1 MNGERGAEG
10 VSRMNNDE
18 KPIGVAVLGLGNVGS
33 EVVRIIEESAS
44 DLTARIGAPLVLRG
58 IGVRRVADDRGVPID
73 LLTDN
78 VEELVS
84 RDDVDVVVE
93 LMGPVEPARKAILS
107 ALEQGKSVVT
117 ANKALMAVSTGE
129 LAQAAE
135 HAHVDLYFEAA
146 VAGAI
151 PVIRPLTQS
160 LAGDTV
166 LRVAGIVNGTT
177 NYILSEMDSTGA
189 DYDSA
194 LADASALGYA
204 EADPTADVEG
214 YDAAAKAAILASI
227 AFHTRVTADDVYR
240 EGITKVTAADFES
253 ARALGC
259 TIKLLAICERLT
271 TDEGQQRVSARVYP
285 ALVPLDHPLAA
296 VNGAFNAVVVEA
308 EAAGRLMFYGQG
320 AGGAPTAS
328 AVMGDVV
335 MAARNRVQGG
345 RGPRESKYAKLPI
358 SPIGFIPTRYYVNMN
373 VADRPGVLS
382 AVAAEF
388 GKREVSIAEVRQ
400 EGMVDEGGQRCGA
413 RIVVVTHQATDAAL
427 SETVAALADLDM
439 VQSVNSVLRM
449 EGSSD

>member
-1 MNGERGAEG
+1 MNG
-10 VSRMNNDE
+10 DE
-18 KPIGVAVLGLGNVGS
+18 KPVGVAVLGLGNVGS
-33 EVVRIIEESAS
+33 EVVRIIEDSAD
-44 DLTARIGAPLVLRG
+44 DLAARIGAPLALRG
-58 IGVRRVADDRGVPID
+58 IGVRRVAADRGVPID

-78 VEELVS
+78 IEELVS

-93 LMGPVEPARKAILS
+93 VMGPVEPSRKAILS
-107 ALEQGKSVVT
+107 ALEHGKSVVT
-117 ANKALMAVSTGE
+117 ANKALLSVATGE

-135 HAHVDLYFEAA
+135 SANVDLYFEAA

-166 LRVAGIVNGTT
+166 QRVAGIVNGTT

-189 DYDSA
+189 DYEAA

-240 EGITKVTAADFES
+240 EGITKISPDDFVS

-259 TIKLLAICERLT
+259 TIKLLSICERIRT
-271 TDEGQQRVSARVYP
+271 EEGQQRVSARVYP
-285 ALVPLDHPLAA
+285 ALVPLSHPLAA

-328 AVMGDVV
+328 AVTGDLV
-335 MAARNRVQGG
+335 MAARNRVLGS
-345 RGPRESKYAKLPI
+345 RGPKESKYAQLAVAPM
-358 SPIGFIPTRYYVNMN
+358 GFIPTRYYVSMN
-373 VADRPGVLS
+373 VADKPGVLS
-382 AVAAEF
+382 SVAAEF
-388 GKREVSIAEVRQ
+388 AKREVSIAEVRQ
-400 EGMVDEGGQRCGA
+400 EGVVGEGGQRVGA
-413 RIVVVTHQATDAAL
+413 RIVVVTHSATDAAL
-427 SETVAALADLDM
+427 SETVDALADLDV
-439 VQSVNSVLRM
+439 VQDVTSVLRL
-449 EGSSD
+449 EGTSE

>member
-1 MNGERGAEG
+1 MSNM
-10 VSRMNNDE
+10 SNE
-18 KPIGVAVLGLGNVGS
+18 KPVGVAVLGLGNVGS
-33 EVVRIIEESAS
+33 EVVRIIEDSAE
-44 DLTARIGAPLVLRG
+44 DLSARIGAPLVLRG
-58 IGVRRVADDRGVPID
+58 VGVRRVADDRGVPRD
-73 LLTDN
+73 LLTSDI
-78 VEELVS
+78 EELVS

-93 LMGPVEPARKAILS
+93 VMGPVEPARKAILA
-107 ALEQGKSVVT
+107 ALEKGKSVVT
-117 ANKALMAVSTGE
+117 ANKALMAQSTGE

-135 HAHVDLYFEAA
+135 NARVDLYFEAA

-189 DYDSA
+189 EYSAA

-240 EGITKVTAADFES
+240 EGITRVTPADFAT

-259 TIKLLAICERLT
+259 TIKLLSICERLT
-271 TDEGQQRVSARVYP
+271 NDEGQQRVSARVYP
-285 ALVPLDHPLAA
+285 ALVPLTHPLAS

-328 AVMGDVV
+328 AVMGDLV

-358 SPIGFIPTRYYVNMN
+358 SPIGFIPTRYYVSMN

-400 EGMVDEGGQRCGA
+400 EGVVDEGGQRCGA
-413 RIVVVTHQATDAAL
+413 RIVVVTHEATDAAL
-427 SETVAALADLDM
+427 SDTVAALADLDV
-439 VQSVNSVLRM
+439 VQEVASVLRL
-449 EGSSD
+449 EGTSE

>member
-1 MNGERGAEG
+1 
-10 VSRMNNDE
+10 MNNQ
-18 KPIGVAVLGLGNVGS
+18 KPIGIAVLGLGNVGR
-33 EVVRIIEESAS
+33 EVVRIIESSAA
-44 DLTARIGAPLVLRG
+44 DLTARIGAPLELRG
-58 IGVRRVADDRGVPID
+58 VAVRRVSDDRTVPAG

-78 VEELVS
+78 VDELVS
-84 RDDVDVVVE
+84 RDDVDIVVE
-93 LMGPVEPARKAILS
+93 LMGPVEPARKAILA
-107 ALEQGKSVVT
+107 ALEHGKSVVT
-117 ANKALMAVSTGE
+117 ANKALLAQSTGE

-177 NYILSEMDSTGA
+177 NYILSEMASTGA
-189 DYDSA
+189 DYASA

-240 EGITKVTAADFES
+240 EGITTVSSADFDA
-253 ARALGC
+253 ARALDC
-259 TIKLLAICERLT
+259 TIKLLAICERIT
-271 TDEGQQRVSARVYP
+271 TPDGVQRVSARVYP
-285 ALVPLDHPLAA
+285 ALVPLSHPLAT

-320 AGGAPTAS
+320 AGGNPTAS

-335 MAARNRVQGG
+335 MAARNRVHGG
-345 RGPRESKYAKLPI
+345 RGPRESKYAELPI
-358 SPIGFIPTRYYVNMN
+358 APMGVISTRYYVSMT
-373 VADRPGVLS
+373 VKDRPGVLAS
-382 AVAAEF
+382 VATEF

-400 EGMVDEGGQRCGA
+400 EGILDAAGQPNGA
-413 RIVVVTHQATDAAL
+413 RIVVVTHRATDAAL
-427 SETVAALADLDM
+427 SETVAALAGLDV
-439 VQSVNSVLRM
+439 VQEVNSVLRL
-449 EGSSD
+449 EGTSE

>member
-1 MNGERGAEG
+1 M
-10 VSRMNNDE
+10 
-18 KPIGVAVLGLGNVGS
+18 GVAVLGLGNVGS
-33 EVVRIIEESAS
+33 QVVRIIEQSAA
-44 DLTARIGAPLVLRG
+44 DLAARIGAPLRVRG
-58 IGVRRVADDRGVPID
+58 IGVRRVDADRGVPAA

-78 VEELVS
+78 IEELVS
-84 RDDVDVVVE
+84 REDVDIVVE
-93 LMGPVEPARKAILS
+93 LMGPVEPARKAILA
-107 ALEQGKSVVT
+107 ALEQGKSVIT
-117 ANKALMAVSTGE
+117 ANKALMAVSAGE

-135 HAHVDLYFEAA
+135 NAHVDLYFEAA

-189 DYDSA
+189 DYASA

-214 YDAAAKAAILASI
+214 HDAAAKAAILASI
-227 AFHTRVTADDVYR
+227 AFHTRVTADDVYC
-240 EGITKVTAADFES
+240 EGITKVSATDFVS

-271 TDEGQQRVSARVYP
+271 GDAGQQRVSARVYP

-328 AVMGDVV
+328 AVLGDLV

-345 RGPRESKYAKLPI
+345 RGPRESKYAKLPVA
-358 SPIGFIPTRYYVNMN
+358 PIGDIATRYYVNMN

-388 GKREVSIAEVRQ
+388 SKREVSIAEVRQ
-400 EGMVDEGGQRCGA
+400 EGMVDEGGARCGA

-427 SETVAALADLDM
+427 SETVAALADLEV
-439 VQSVNSVLRM
+439 VQSINSVLRM
-449 EGSSD
+449 EGTTE

>member
-1 MNGERGAEG
+1 
-10 VSRMNNDE
+10 VSYQKDE
-18 KPIGVAVLGLGNVGS
+18 AIGVAVLGLGNVGS
-33 EVVRIIEESAS
+33 QVVRIMRESAA
-44 DLTARIGAPLVLRG
+44 DLSARIGAPLVVRG
-58 IGVRRVADDRGVPID
+58 IGVRRVAGDRGVPVE

-84 RDDVDVVVE
+84 RDDVDIVVE
-93 LMGPVEPARKAILS
+93 LMGPVEPARKAILT

-117 ANKALMAVSTGE
+117 ANKALMAVSAGE

-135 HAHVDLYFEAA
+135 SAHVDLYFEAA

-189 DYDSA
+189 NYTDA
-194 LADASALGYA
+194 LADAGALGYA

-240 EGITKVTAADFES
+240 EGITKVTSADFAS

-271 TDEGQQRVSARVYP
+271 DDEGQERVSARVYP
-285 ALVPLDHPLAA
+285 ALVPLDHPLAS

-308 EAAGRLMFYGQG
+308 QAAGRLMFYGQG

-328 AVMGDVV
+328 AVLGDLV

-345 RGPRESKYAKLPI
+345 RGPRESKYAKLPVA
-358 SPIGFIPTRYYVNMN
+358 PIGFIPTRYYVNMN

-388 GKREVSIAEVRQ
+388 SKREVSIAEVRQ
-400 EGMVDEGGQRCGA
+400 EGMVDQGGQRCGA

-427 SETVAALADLDM
+427 SETVAALADLEV
-439 VQSVNSVLRM
+439 VQSINSVLRM
-449 EGSSD
+449 EGTTE

>member
-1 MNGERGAEG
+1 MTDQKA
-10 VSRMNNDE
+10 
-18 KPIGVAVLGLGNVGS
+18 IGVAVLGLGNVGT
-33 EVVRIIEESAS
+33 EVVRIIKESAA
-44 DLTARIGAPLVLRG
+44 DLEARIGAPLELRG
-58 IGVRRVADDRGVPID
+58 VGVRRVAEDRGVPVE
-73 LLTDN
+73 LLTDDIDA
-78 VEELVS
+78 LVS
-84 RDDVDVVVE
+84 RDDVDIVVE
-93 LMGPVEPARKAILS
+93 LMGPVEPARKAIMA
-107 ALEQGKSVVT
+107 ALQQGKSVVT
-117 ANKALMAVSTGE
+117 ANKALMAQSTGE

-135 HAHVDLYFEAA
+135 KARVDLYFEAA

-160 LAGDTV
+160 LAGDSV

-177 NYILSEMDSTGA
+177 NYILSAMNDTGA
-189 DYDSA
+189 DYADA

-240 EGITKVTAADFES
+240 EGITKVSAADFES
-253 ARALGC
+253 AKALGC
-259 TIKLLAICERLT
+259 NIKLLAICERLT
-271 TDEGQQRVSARVYP
+271 TGKGKQKVSARVYP
-285 ALVPLDHPLAA
+285 ALVPLDHPLAT

-328 AVMGDVV
+328 AVTGDLV

-358 SPIGFIPTRYYVNMN
+358 AAIGAIPTRYYVNMN
-373 VADRPGVLS
+373 VKDRPGVLS

-388 GKREVSIAEVRQ
+388 SKREVSIAEVRQ
-400 EGMVDEGGQRCGA
+400 ESLTDEEGGLSGA

-427 SETVAALADLDM
+427 SETVEALADLDV
-439 VQSVNSVLRM
+439 VQTINSVLRM
-449 EGSSD
+449 EGTTA

>member
-1 MNGERGAEG
+1 MA
-10 VSRMNNDE
+10 
-18 KPIGVAVLGLGNVGS
+18 IGVAVLGLGNVGS
-33 EVVRIIEESAS
+33 QVVRIIEESAD
-44 DLTARIGAPLVLRG
+44 DLTARIGAPLVVRG
-58 IGVRRVADDRGVPID
+58 IGVRRVAADRGVPLE
-73 LLTDN
+73 LLTDDI
-78 VEELVS
+78 EALVS
-84 RDDVDVVVE
+84 RDDVDIVVE

-107 ALEQGKSVVT
+107 ALEKGKSVVT
-117 ANKALMAVSTGE
+117 ANKALMAVSAGE

-135 HAHVDLYFEAA
+135 NAHVDLYFEAA

-160 LAGDTV
+160 LAGDSV

-189 DYDSA
+189 DYTSA

-240 EGITKVTAADFES
+240 EGITNVTSADFVS

-271 TDEGQQRVSARVYP
+271 NDEGQQRVSARVYP
-285 ALVPLDHPLAA
+285 ALVPLDHPLAS

-328 AVMGDVV
+328 AVLGDLV

-358 SPIGFIPTRYYVNMN
+358 APIGFIPTRYYVNMN

-388 GKREVSIAEVRQ
+388 SKREVSIAEVRQ

-427 SETVAALADLDM
+427 SETVAALRDLEV
-439 VQSVNSVLRM
+439 VQSINSVLRM
-449 EGSSD
+449 EGTSE

>member
-1 MNGERGAEG
+1 MSYQEDMA
-10 VSRMNNDE
+10 
-18 KPIGVAVLGLGNVGS
+18 IGVAVLGLGNVGS
-33 EVVRIIEESAS
+33 QVVRIIEESAD
-44 DLTARIGAPLVLRG
+44 DLTARIGAPLVVRG
-58 IGVRRVADDRGVPID
+58 IGVRRVAADRGVPLD
-73 LLTDN
+73 LLTDDI
-78 VEELVS
+78 EALVS
-84 RDDVDVVVE
+84 RDDVDIVVE

-107 ALEQGKSVVT
+107 ALEKGKSVVT
-117 ANKALMAVSTGE
+117 ANKALMAVSAGE

-135 HAHVDLYFEAA
+135 NAHVDLYFEAA

-160 LAGDTV
+160 LAGDSV

-189 DYDSA
+189 DYTSA

-240 EGITKVTAADFES
+240 EGITNVTSADFVS

-271 TDEGQQRVSARVYP
+271 NDEGQQRVSARVYP
-285 ALVPLDHPLAA
+285 ALVPLDHPLAS

-328 AVMGDVV
+328 AVLGDLV

-358 SPIGFIPTRYYVNMN
+358 APIGFIPTRYYVNMN

-388 GKREVSIAEVRQ
+388 SKREVSIAEVRQ

-427 SETVAALADLDM
+427 SETVAALRDLEV
-439 VQSVNSVLRM
+439 VQSINSVLRM
-449 EGSSD
+449 EGTSE

>member
-1 MNGERGAEG
+1 VNG
-10 VSRMNNDE
+10 NE
-18 KPIGVAVLGLGNVGS
+18 KPVGVAVLGLGNVGS
-33 EVVRIIEESAS
+33 EVVRIIEDSAD
-44 DLTARIGAPLVLRG
+44 DLANRIGAPLVLRG
-58 IGVRRVADDRGVPID
+58 VGVRRVAADRGVPVD

-78 VEELVS
+78 IDELVS

-93 LMGPVEPARKAILS
+93 VMGPVEPSRKAILS
-107 ALEQGKSVVT
+107 ALEHGKSVVT
-117 ANKALMAVSTGE
+117 ANKALLSVSTGE

-135 HAHVDLYFEAA
+135 SANVDLYFEAA

-166 LRVAGIVNGTT
+166 QRVAGIVNGTT

-189 DYDSA
+189 EYKQA

-240 EGITKVTAADFES
+240 EGITKVTPHDFVS

-259 TIKLLAICERLT
+259 TIKLLSICERIT
-271 TDEGQQRVSARVYP
+271 TDDGLQRVSARVYP
-285 ALVPLDHPLAA
+285 ALVPLSHPLAT

-328 AVMGDVV
+328 AVTGDLV
-335 MAARNRVQGG
+335 MAARNRVLGS
-345 RGPRESKYAKLPI
+345 RGPKESKYAQLTVAPM
-358 SPIGFIPTRYYVNMN
+358 GFINTRYYVSMN
-373 VADRPGVLS
+373 VADKPGVLS
-382 AVAAEF
+382 SVAAEF
-388 GKREVSIAEVRQ
+388 AKREVSIAEVRQ
-400 EGMVDEGGQRCGA
+400 EGVVGEGGQRVGA
-413 RIVVVTHQATDAAL
+413 RIVVVTHTATDAAL
-427 SETVAALADLDM
+427 SDTVDALADLD
-439 VQSVNSVLRM
+439 VVEGVASVLRL
-449 EGSSD
+449 EGTSE

>member
-1 MNGERGAEG
+1 
-10 VSRMNNDE
+10 
-18 KPIGVAVLGLGNVGS
+18 
-33 EVVRIIEESAS
+33 
-44 DLTARIGAPLVLRG
+44 
-58 IGVRRVADDRGVPID
+58 
-73 LLTDN
+73 
-78 VEELVS
+78 
-84 RDDVDVVVE
+84 
-93 LMGPVEPARKAILS
+93 
-107 ALEQGKSVVT
+107 
-117 ANKALMAVSTGE
+117 MAVSTGE

-160 LAGDTV
+160 LAGDSV

-189 DYDSA
+189 DYTSA

-240 EGITKVTAADFES
+240 EGITKVTSADFAS

-285 ALVPLDHPLAA
+285 ALVPLEHPLAA

-427 SETVAALADLDM
+427 SDTVAALADLDV

-449 EGSSD
+449 EGTSE

>member
-1 MNGERGAEG
+1 MT
-10 VSRMNNDE
+10 SDE
-18 KPIGVAVLGLGNVGS
+18 KPVGVAVLGLGNVGS
-33 EVVRIIEESAS
+33 AVVRIIEESAS

-58 IGVRRVADDRGVPID
+58 VGVRRVAADRGVPVEM
-73 LLTDN
+73 LTDN
-78 VEELVS
+78 IDELVS
-84 RDDVDVVVE
+84 RDDVDIVVE
-93 LMGPVEPARKAILS
+93 LMGPVEPARKAILT
-107 ALEQGKSVVT
+107 ALEQRKSVVT
-117 ANKALMAVSTGE
+117 ANKALMAQSTGE

-177 NYILSEMDSTGA
+177 NYILSEMNSTGA
-189 DYDSA
+189 DYAEA

-240 EGITKVTAADFES
+240 EGITKITPADFAS

-259 TIKLLAICERLT
+259 TIKLLSICERLT
-271 TDEGQQRVSARVYP
+271 SDEGHERVSARVYP
-285 ALVPLDHPLAA
+285 ALVPLTHPLAA

-328 AVMGDVV
+328 AVMGDLV

-358 SPIGFIPTRYYVNMN
+358 SPIGFIPTRYYVSMN
-373 VADRPGVLS
+373 VLDRPGVLS
-382 AVAAEF
+382 SVAAEF

-400 EGMVDEGGQRCGA
+400 EGMVDEVGQPCGA
-413 RIVVVTHQATDAAL
+413 RIVVVTHRATDAAL
-427 SETVAALADLDM
+427 SDTVAALADLDV
-439 VQSVNSVLRM
+439 VQSVDSVLRL
-449 EGSSD
+449 EGTSE

>member
-1 MNGERGAEG
+1 M
-10 VSRMNNDE
+10 STDE
-18 KPIGVAVLGLGNVGS
+18 KPIGVAVLGYGNVGS
-33 EVVRIIEESAS
+33 QVVRIIEESAQ
-44 DLTARIGAPLVLRG
+44 DLAARIGAPLELRG
-58 IGVRRVADDRGVPID
+58 IGVRRVADDRGVPVD
-73 LLTDN
+73 MLTDN
-78 VEELVS
+78 IDELVS
-84 RDDVDVVVE
+84 REDVDIVVE
-93 LMGPVEPARKAILS
+93 LMGPVEPARKAILG
-107 ALEQGKSVVT
+107 ALERGKSVVT
-117 ANKALMAVSTGE
+117 ANKALMAVSAGE

-135 HAHVDLYFEAA
+135 NAHVDLYFEAA

-166 LRVAGIVNGTT
+166 IRVAGIVNGTT

-189 DYDSA
+189 DYSSA

-214 YDAAAKAAILASI
+214 YGAAAKAGILASI

-240 EGITKVTAADFES
+240 EGITKVTPADFQT

-259 TIKLLAICERLT
+259 TIKLLSICERLT
-271 TDEGQQRVSARVYP
+271 NDEGQQRVSARVYP
-285 ALVPLDHPLAA
+285 ALVPLDHPLAS

-328 AVMGDVV
+328 AVMGDLV

-358 SPIGFIPTRYYVNMN
+358 ASIGVIPTRYYVSLY

-382 AVAAEF
+382 SVAAEF
-388 GKREVSIAEVRQ
+388 AKREVSIAEVRQ
-400 EGMVDEGGQRCGA
+400 EGVVDEGGARVGA
-413 RIVVVTHQATDAAL
+413 RIAVLTHQATDAAL
-427 SETVAALADLDM
+427 SDTISALEDLDA
-439 VQSVNSVLRM
+439 VSRVASVLRM
-449 EGSSD
+449 EGAGE

>member
-1 MNGERGAEG
+1 MNG
-10 VSRMNNDE
+10 DE

-240 EGITKVTAADFES
+240 EGITKVTAADFAS

>member
-1 MNGERGAEG
+1 MTTE
-10 VSRMNNDE
+10 SRIDTA
-18 KPIGVAVLGLGNVGS
+18 PIGVAVLGLGNVGR
-33 EVVRIIEESAS
+33 EVVRIIEESAP
-44 DLTARIGAPLVLRG
+44 DLAARIGAPLELRG
-58 IGVRRVADDRGVPID
+58 IAVRQVTADRGAPVE

-78 VEELVS
+78 PEELAA
-84 RDDVDVVVE
+84 RDDVDIVVE
-93 LMGPVEPARKAILS
+93 LMGPVEPARRAILA
-107 ALEQGKSVVT
+107 ALEHGKSVVT
-117 ANKALMAVSTGE
+117 ANKALLAQATGE

-135 HAHVDLYFEAA
+135 RAHVDLYFEAS

-166 LRVAGIVNGTT
+166 VRVAGIVNGTT
-177 NYILSEMDSTGA
+177 NYILSEMASTGA
-189 DYDSA
+189 DYASA

-240 EGITKVTAADFES
+240 EGITKVTSADF
-253 ARALGC
+253 AAAKALGC
-259 TIKLLAICERLT
+259 TIKLLAICERIT
-271 TDEGQQRVSARVYP
+271 TPAQGNEPAQQRVSARVYP
-285 ALVPLDHPLAA
+285 ALVPMSHPLAS

-320 AGGAPTAS
+320 AGGNPTAS

-345 RGPRESKYAKLPI
+345 RGPRESKYAQLPI
-358 SPIGFIPTRYYVNMN
+358 APMGVIPTRYYVSMT
-373 VADRPGVLS
+373 VKDRPGVLAS
-382 AVAAEF
+382 VAAEF

-400 EGMVDEGGQRCGA
+400 EGLLNEDGGPAGA
-413 RIVVVTHQATDAAL
+413 RIVVVTHRATDAAL
-427 SETVAALADLDM
+427 SETVDALGQLEA
-439 VQSVNSVLRM
+439 VEKINSVLRL
-449 EGSSD
+449 EGTSE

>member
-1 MNGERGAEG
+1 GAMG
-10 VSRMNNDE
+10 DQ

-33 EVVRIIEESAS
+33 EVVRIIDESAT
-44 DLTARIGAPLVLRG
+44 DLAARIGAPLQLRG
-58 IGVRRVADDRGVPID
+58 IGVRRVSADRGVPVE

-78 VEELVS
+78 IEELVS
-84 RDDVDVVVE
+84 RDDVDIVVE
-93 LMGPVEPARKAILS
+93 LMGPVEPARKAILT

-117 ANKALMAVSTGE
+117 ANKALMSVSTGE

-135 HAHVDLYFEAA
+135 AAHVDLYFEAA

-166 LRVAGIVNGTT
+166 TRVAGIVNGTT
-177 NYILSEMDSTGA
+177 NYILSAMDSTGA
-189 DYDSA
+189 DYGDA
-194 LADASALGYA
+194 LAEASALGYA

-240 EGITKVTAADFES
+240 EGITKVTAADFAS

-271 TDEGQQRVSARVYP
+271 SDDGHQSVSARVYP
-285 ALVPLDHPLAA
+285 ALVPLTHPLAA

-358 SPIGFIPTRYYVNMN
+358 SPIGDIPTRYYVSMR
-373 VADRPGVLS
+373 VADRPGVLA
-382 AVAAEF
+382 AVATEF
-388 GKREVSIAEVRQ
+388 GNRSVSIAEVRQ
-400 EGMVDEGGQRCGA
+400 EGIDDGGEPRGA
-413 RIVVVTHQATDAAL
+413 RLVVVTHKATDAAL
-427 SETVAALADLDM
+427 SETVKALASLDV
-439 VQSVNSVLRM
+439 VQSVDSVIRM
-449 EGSSD
+449 EGTSE

>member
-1 MNGERGAEG
+1 MNG
-10 VSRMNNDE
+10 DE

-33 EVVRIIEESAS
+33 QVVRIIEESAS
-44 DLTARIGAPLVLRG
+44 DLTARIGAPLELRG
-58 IGVRRVADDRGVPID
+58 VGVRRVADGRGVPVE

-84 RDDVDVVVE
+84 RDDVNIVVE
-93 LMGPVEPARKAILS
+93 LMGPVEPARKAILA
-107 ALEQGKSVVT
+107 ALEQRKSVIT
-117 ANKALMAVSTGE
+117 ANKALMAQSTGE

-189 DYDSA
+189 DYATA

-227 AFHTRVTADDVYR
+227 AFHTRVHVDDVYR
-240 EGITKVTAADFES
+240 EGITNVTPADFAS

-271 TDEGQQRVSARVYP
+271 TDEGQERVSARVYP

-328 AVMGDVV
+328 AVMGDLV

-373 VADRPGVLS
+373 VTDRPGVLS

-427 SETVAALADLDM
+427 SETVAALADLEV
-439 VQSVNSVLRM
+439 VQSINSVIRM
-449 EGSSD
+449 EGTSE

>member
-1 MNGERGAEG
+1 M
-10 VSRMNNDE
+10 SE

-33 EVVRIIEESAS
+33 EVVRIINDSAA
-44 DLTARIGAPLVLRG
+44 DLAARIGAPLEVRG
-58 IGVRRVADDRGVPID
+58 IGVRKVSGDRGVPKE
-73 LLTDN
+73 LLTDDI
-78 VEELVS
+78 VELVS
-84 RDDVDVVVE
+84 RDDVDIVVE
-93 LMGPVEPARKAILS
+93 LMGPVKPARKAILA

-117 ANKALMAVSTGE
+117 ANKALMAQSTGE

-135 HAHVDLYFEAA
+135 KARVDLYFEAA

-160 LAGDTV
+160 LAGDSV

-189 DYDSA
+189 DYNSA

-240 EGITKVTAADFES
+240 EGITKVSAADFES

-271 TDEGQQRVSARVYP
+271 SDEGKQRVSARVYP
-285 ALVPLDHPLAA
+285 ALVPLTHPLAA

-358 SPIGFIPTRYYVNMN
+358 APIGFIPTRYYVNMN
-373 VADRPGVLS
+373 VSDRPGVLS

-388 GKREVSIAEVRQ
+388 AKREVSIAEVRQ
-400 EGMVDEGGQRCGA
+400 EGMVDEGGQPCGA

-427 SETVAALADLDM
+427 SETVEALADLDV
-439 VQSVNSVLRM
+439 VQTINSVLRM
-449 EGSSD
+449 EGTNA